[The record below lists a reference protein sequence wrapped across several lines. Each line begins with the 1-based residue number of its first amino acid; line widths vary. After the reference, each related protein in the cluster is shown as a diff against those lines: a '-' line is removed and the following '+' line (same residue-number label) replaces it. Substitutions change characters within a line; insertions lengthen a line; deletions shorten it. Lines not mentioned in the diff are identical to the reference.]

1 MSTNLTQCAELHDLL
16 QNWPASNLLHCY
28 YEIRCE
34 HNFYH
39 YLVKVVMISVAFIIW
54 RQYFGVPDSQYLDD
68 FREYCSVEDRRESG
82 TCLKRTNDV
91 KSKSAEYRTRAAKSQ
106 ELKSDSVFEEAVF
119 EEAILQPIYSA
130 QELELN
136 NVRRIRP
143 ESTTF

>member
-39 YLVKVVMISVAFIIW
+39 YLVKVLMISAAFVVW
-54 RQYFGVPDSQYLDD
+54 RQYFAVPDSQDLDD
-68 FREYCSVEDRRESG
+68 FREYCSVEDRRESVA
-82 TCLKRTNDV
+82 CIKRTSDK
-91 KSKSAEYRTRAAKSQ
+91 KSKSAGYQVREARSQ
-106 ELKSDSVFEEAVF
+106 EFKSDSSVFEEVVFEEAVF

-130 QELELN
+130 QELELD
-136 NVRRIRP
+136 NV
-143 ESTTF
+143 